1 MTDSPMFLLT
11 GEVVNVYEAPKG
23 VNKDG
28 EEYGG
33 EDKVQI
39 MGNLPL
45 KNGQTRKDLITLTT
59 DQGQTVS
66 KLVGRSVSAPVAFY
80 SPSKGNVSFY
90 IPKGHK
96 VTPTASGNP

>member
-1 MTDSPMFLLT
+1 MFTLN
-11 GEVVNVYEAPKG
+11 GDVVNVYQAPKG
-23 VNKDG
+23 INKDG

-45 KNGQTRKDLITLTT
+45 KNGQTRKHLITLTT
-59 DQGQTVS
+59 DQGESIS
-66 KLVGRSVSAPVAFY
+66 KLLGRSVTAPVAFY

-96 VTPTASGNP
+96 VSLVS